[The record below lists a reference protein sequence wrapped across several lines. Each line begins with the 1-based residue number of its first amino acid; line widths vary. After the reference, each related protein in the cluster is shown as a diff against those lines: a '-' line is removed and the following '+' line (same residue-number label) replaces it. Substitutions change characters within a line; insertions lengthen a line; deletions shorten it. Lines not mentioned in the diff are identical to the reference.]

1 MFEIYKAIKSRKTY
15 LVSDGKAC
23 DLFEDAKK
31 HYKCAVNRIA
41 LKECWI
47 LNDEMYLKDP
57 HDKKAKLAY
66 TAYLKKKGY

>member
-23 DLFEDAKK
+23 DLFQDAKK

-47 LNDEMYLKDP
+47 LNDELYFKDP
-57 HDKKAKLAY
+57 HNKKAKIHY
-66 TAYLKKKGY
+66 VAYLKKR